1 MLSALNKV
9 IPSNLTGVS
18 TQLRRGS
25 LPPGKAGLAGFSL
38 VEVLLAVSIMSVI
51 VFGLFSMFNQT
62 QKALLATSK
71 QVDILGGG
79 RAAIEVLVEDIQKA
93 EAPGATGH
101 RSRVQQRSK
110 TSHAGN
116 NRSRL

>member
-1 MLSALNKV
+1 MKLSALNKV
-9 IPSNLTGVS
+9 IPSNPTGVP
-18 TQLRRGS
+18 TQLRRGF
-25 LPPGKAGLAGFSL
+25 LPPGKADLIGFSL

-79 RAAIEVLVEDIQKA
+79 
-93 EAPGATGH
+93 T
-101 RSRVQQRSK
+101 
-110 TSHAGN
+110 N
-116 NRSRL
+116 NP